1 MQTDDK
7 TEDKVR
13 DKAGKRTH
21 KLQALSDKFDSH
33 SSGSNFTGL
42 LLNRNLTVG
51 EDLSYKQSK
60 KFKRKIKDTSKA
72 KIVRDVDSDESSNKL
87 QRLSGRSGQKQSE
100 LYAEQYKK
108 SPEKLNKSKNEFEK
122 MRRTKV
128 NLATIETSDSES
140 DNMYNESTSKGH
152 VGETVSSSSSGEQ
165 DFVNPDRKSPSERD
179 RLSQRLVRLANESIS
194 KRNVGEFKSSS
205 STGEQDFVNEDRKPK
220 GERDRLSQRL
230 VKLANDS
237 VSKRHVDESE
247 SSSSNG
253 EEDSEDE
260 DRMFHSK
267 SDRLSQ
273 GLVSMATEEEEV
285 SSDDEEEVED
295 KYVS

>member
-1 MQTDDK
+1 MKTDEK
-7 TEDKVR
+7 TKEKVM

-21 KLQALSDKFDSH
+21 KLEALSDKFDSH
-33 SSGSNFTGL
+33 PAGSNHTGL
-42 LLNRNLTVG
+42 LLNRDLTGG

-60 KFKRKIKDTSKA
+60 KFKRKIKDTGKA
-72 KIVRDVDSDESSNKL
+72 KLVCDVDSNESSNKF

-100 LYAEQYKK
+100 LSAEQYKK

-128 NLATIETSDSES
+128 NLATIETSDSDS
-140 DNMYNESTSKGH
+140 DNMYTESISKGH
-152 VGETVSSSSSGEQ
+152 VGETESSSKSGEM
-165 DFVNPDRKSPSERD
+165 DLVNPDWKSPSERD

-194 KRNVGEFKSSS
+194 KRHVGEFKSSS
-205 STGEQDFVNEDRKPK
+205 NTVEQNFVNKGRKPH

-247 SSSSNG
+247 SSSSDG
-253 EEDSEDE
+253 EEDFEDE
-260 DRMFHSK
+260 DRM
-267 SDRLSQ
+267 SQ
-273 GLVSMATEEEEV
+273 GLVSLATEEEEV
-285 SSDDEEEVED
+285 TSDNEEEVED
-295 KYVS
+295 RYVS

>member
-1 MQTDDK
+1 MQTGDNTK
-7 TEDKVR
+7 EKVR

-21 KLQALSDKFDSH
+21 KLETLSDKFDSH

-60 KFKRKIKDTSKA
+60 KFKRKIKNTGKA
-72 KIVRDVDSDESSNKL
+72 KIVCDVDSDESSNKL

-100 LYAEQYKK
+100 LYAERYKK

-128 NLATIETSDSES
+128 NLATIETSDSDS
-140 DNMYNESTSKGH
+140 DNMYNESTSKGL

-165 DFVNPDRKSPSERD
+165 DFVNPDRKSSERD

-194 KRNVGEFKSSS
+194 KGHVREFKSSS
-205 STGEQDFVNEDRKPK
+205 STGEQDFEDEDRKPH

-247 SSSSNG
+247 SSSSDG
-253 EEDSEDE
+253 EEDFEDE

-267 SDRLSQ
+267 SDGLSQ
-273 GLVSMATEEEEV
+273 GLATEEEEV
-285 SSDDEEEVED
+285 TSENEEEVED